1 MKKIMMSLIATGALV
16 SSAYAGCTANGCFDV
31 EVETIYITG
40 SGTIH
45 IGTSGDESALDC
57 TSPGNHYAVLGNTDA
72 GKNSMY
78 SALLTAKTTK
88 QKVSIRIVNG
98 SGNCKIAYI
107 GM

>member
-1 MKKIMMSLIATGALV
+1 MKKSVLSVLTFIGMTVGAN
-16 SSAYAGCTANGCFDV
+16 AACTANGCFAV
-31 EVETIYITG
+31 TVETVYITG
-40 SGTIH
+40 TGTIH
-45 IGTSGDESALDC
+45 IGTSGDESTLDC
-57 TSPGNHYAVLGNTDA
+57 TSPGNHYAVLGNTDP

-88 QKVSIRIVNG
+88 QKVDIRIVNG